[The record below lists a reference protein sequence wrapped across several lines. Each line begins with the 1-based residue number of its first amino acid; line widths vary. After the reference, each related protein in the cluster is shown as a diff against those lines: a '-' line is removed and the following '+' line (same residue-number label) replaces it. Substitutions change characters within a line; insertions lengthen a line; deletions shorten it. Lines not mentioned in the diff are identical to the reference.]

1 MNLSQ
6 NKLKKE
12 TKLKVIVNNKPTKKG
27 ASEKIKSLET
37 KLKVLYS

>member
-6 NKLKKE
+6 DKLKK
-12 TKLKVIVNNKPTKKG
+12 TKLKVIVNNKPTKEE
-27 ASEKIKSLET
+27 ASEKIKSLQT